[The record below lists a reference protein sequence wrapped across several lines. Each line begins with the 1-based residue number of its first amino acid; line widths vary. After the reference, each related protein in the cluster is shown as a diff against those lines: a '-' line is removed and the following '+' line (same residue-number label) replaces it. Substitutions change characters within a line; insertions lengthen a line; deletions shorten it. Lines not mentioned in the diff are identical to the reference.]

1 MHTMGSDFEW
11 DTAPMFYKNLDRLLK
26 YINNRKVEYNMEIIY
41 STPSLYLEVSILFYL
56 GSISSRRKL
65 SNQG

>member
-11 DTAPMFYKNLDRLLK
+11 DTAPIFYKNLDRLLK

-56 GSISSRRKL
+56 GSISSRREL

>member
-56 GSISSRRKL
+56 GSISSRREL